1 MIVCQFKFQI
11 LYRILQ
17 SVQED
22 CWGILLTV
30 LLCTAHMQ
38 EGIMLLVSLTEDQI
52 KTVSNR
58 ISDLAFDYMLIYGID
73 ISPVITN
80 TDHFNYWV
88 DNLPY
93 YRSVRDEG
101 VKISA

>member
-1 MIVCQFKFQI
+1 
-11 LYRILQ
+11 
-17 SVQED
+17 
-22 CWGILLTV
+22 
-30 LLCTAHMQ
+30 
-38 EGIMLLVSLTEDQI
+38 MLLVSLTEDQI

-73 ISPVITN
+73 I
-80 TDHFNYWV
+80 HFNYWV